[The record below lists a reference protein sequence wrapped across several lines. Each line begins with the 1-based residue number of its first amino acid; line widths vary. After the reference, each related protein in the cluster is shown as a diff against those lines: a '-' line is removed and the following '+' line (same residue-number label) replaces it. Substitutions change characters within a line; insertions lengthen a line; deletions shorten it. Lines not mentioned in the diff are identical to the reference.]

1 MDSKSYL
8 EKLKSSLLGD
18 LSKCKSHI
26 EFEVDYASKFLYT
39 ADDIVKAWND
49 FEVYADGVESGEI
62 KTISTIN
69 KEPPLQRP
77 TLTVERLI
85 RKLEKNKENKD

>member
-8 EKLKSSLLGD
+8 EKLKSSLLDD

-26 EFEVDYASKFLYT
+26 EFEIDYASKFLYT
-39 ADDIVKAWND
+39 ADDIAKAWND

-69 KEPPLQRP
+69 KKPPLQRP

>member
-8 EKLKSSLLGD
+8 EKLKSSLLDD
-18 LSKCKSHI
+18 LFKCKSHI
-26 EFEVDYASKFLYT
+26 EFEIDYASRFLYT
-39 ADDIVKAWND
+39 TDDIVKAWND